1 MTGVNHFQSL
11 TDQPI
16 KLEISLKISWR
27 SSQLECK
34 TESARIEAYFSLYTP
49 LLPLTMCTLYLS
61 KNHSHIHVSDI
72 VRGSGSVHV
81 GKKTLCRDYVHLAK
95 TWRSQDYVC
104 PPPPPLSKN
113 EAFAIVC
120 AGTVLKVFEKC
131 FRSKTMRL
139 KQGVS
144 RGILS
149 NTYTNH

>member
-34 TESARIEAYFSLYTP
+34 TESARIEAIFSLYTP

-72 VRGSGSVHV
+72 VRGSGSVHI
-81 GKKTLCRDYVHLAK
+81 GKKNDCRDYVHLAK

-104 PPPPPLSKN
+104 PSPYRKMRLLPLSAQAQYSKYLKN
-113 EAFAIVC
+113 AS
-120 AGTVLKVFEKC
+120 GL
-131 FRSKTMRL
+131 R
-139 KQGVS
+139 Q
-144 RGILS
+144 
-149 NTYTNH
+149 